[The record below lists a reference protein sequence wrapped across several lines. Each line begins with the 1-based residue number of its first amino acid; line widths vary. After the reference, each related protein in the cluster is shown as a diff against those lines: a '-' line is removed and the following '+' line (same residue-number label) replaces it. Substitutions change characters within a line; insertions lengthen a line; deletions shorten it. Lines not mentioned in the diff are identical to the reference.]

1 MTISATVKQH
11 LADAGIEYDV
21 IYHDHTGDSMSTAKA
36 AHVSGESMVKAVVLK
51 DAKGYLMAVMPATCK
66 LSQGEM
72 YDILGRRLEL
82 ASEEELAEIFPDC
95 DPGAVPPLASA
106 YGMEAVWDDSLAN
119 REEIYFEGGDHDSVV
134 HVNGEDFRSLMGNIR
149 HAHFSHHL

>member
-1 MTISATVKQH
+1 MTISATVEQH

-36 AHVSGESMVKAVVLK
+36 AHVSGELLVKAVILK
-51 DAKGYLMAVMPATCK
+51 DAKGYLMAVMPATYK
-66 LSQGEM
+66 LSQGKM

-82 ASEEELAEIFPDC
+82 ARDEEFAEIFPDC

-106 YGMEAVWDDSLAN
+106 YGMEAIWDDSLTN
-119 REEIYFEGGDHDSVV
+119 LKEIYF
-134 HVNGEDFRSLMGNIR
+134 
-149 HAHFSHHL
+149 